1 MDVFIKSHN
10 QGGNLP
16 HTRQQMSAK
25 CVFNGFL
32 GVQCSLTIGAES
44 MIDIIIIIILNKAS
58 VFSEA
63 TLRLVGS

>member
-32 GVQCSLTIGAES
+32 GVQCSLIIGAES
-44 MIDIIIIIILNKAS
+44 MIDIIIIILNKAS